1 MVAQAAVVVNTA
13 LRLVRGDERP
23 KRPKST
29 SLIPGAYYGA
39 GVSHLDEHCRWMM
52 RAGRAP
58 RTIKLRRMH
67 MQYLAEYLGRD
78 PVDATQVELEG
89 WQDSLRL
96 EQLRY
101 ATAMIRPYFA
111 YLQARGLRVDNPAA
125 LLVTPKAKRRLPRP
139 IAFEV
144 LERAIRDAPS
154 PRIRAWLV
162 LAAYG
167 GLRAKEVAYL
177 EAACFQEQPGGG
189 VFIRLTRTKGEYER
203 ISALPAWAWELIKP
217 DLAPEGRCFQRER
230 GTGVVTPQLVSQ
242 LANDWLRECGTTS
255 TFHSLRH
262 WAGSSGIENEDVRVV
277 QEFLGHA
284 NPATTAV
291 YTAVRP
297 QRIARMVDA
306 FPRINMERAEGVGND

>member
-1 MVAQAAVVVNTA
+1 MVAQAAVVGNTA
-13 LRLVRGDERP
+13 LRLVGDGERP
-23 KRPKST
+23 ARPVST

-39 GVSHLDEHCRWMM
+39 GVSHLDEHCRWMV

-58 RTIKLRRMH
+58 RTVKLRRMH

-78 PVDATQVELEG
+78 PVDATQPELEA
-89 WQDSLRL
+89 WQDSLQL
-96 EQLRY
+96 AQLRY
-101 ATAMIRPYFA
+101 ATAMIRPYYT

-154 PRIRAWLV
+154 PRIRAWLI

-177 EAACFQEQPGGG
+177 EAACFQEQPDGA

-203 ISALPAWAWELIKP
+203 VSALPAWAWALIKP
-217 DLAPEGRCFQRER
+217 DLAAEGRCFRRER
-230 GTGVVTPQLVSQ
+230 GTGVVTPQAISQ
-242 LANDWLRECGTTS
+242 LANDWLRACGTTS

-262 WAGSSGIENEDVRVV
+262 WAGSSGIEREDVRVV

-284 NPATTAV
+284 NPATTAI

-306 FPRINMERAEGVGND
+306 FPRVNVEPAEVVRND